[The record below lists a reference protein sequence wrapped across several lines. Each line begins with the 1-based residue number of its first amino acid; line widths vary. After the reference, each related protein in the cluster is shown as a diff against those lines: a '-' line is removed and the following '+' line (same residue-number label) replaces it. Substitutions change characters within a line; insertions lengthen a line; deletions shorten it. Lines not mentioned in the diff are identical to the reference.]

1 MDSRVAEILALK
13 TGLKL
18 AIILNIKYL
27 EINPDSQILIKLLL
41 DPDPLAN
48 LLFLINDCRCLLSQL
63 TEFKLLHCWR
73 ECNSVADALAKEG
86 NATNAKFTTFISTPS
101 VALQAFHKD
110 LVGTIYTKT
119 LYLIFLLM
127 AERHDQTCLLY

>member
-27 EINPDSQILIKLLL
+27 EINTDSQILIKLLL
-41 DPDPLAN
+41 DPNPLAN

-101 VALQAFHKD
+101 VALSFPQ
-110 LVGTIYTKT
+110 KT
-119 LYLIFLLM
+119 WLELSISRLYILFSF
-127 AERHDQTCLLY
+127 